1 MLSLHEVSSSYGD
14 INILKGINLSVRRKE
29 IMTIVGSNG
38 AGKSTLINVISGLVR
53 CTSGEIYFVEERI
66 DRLAPHEIV
75 NRGIVQIPEG
85 RMLFSEMTVME
96 NLDMGAYIPR
106 AAEHKRERLAEVFK
120 LFPRLEERKNQLAG
134 SLSGGEQQMVAI
146 ARGLM
151 ADPKLLMFDEPSL
164 GLAPVVVDE
173 MFDIIR
179 EINSRGIAV
188 LLVEQNVF
196 HALSIADRA
205 FVLENGEV
213 VMEGTGQE
221 ILSNERVK
229 EAYLGI

>member
-1 MLSLHEVSSSYGD
+1 MLNLREISSSYGD
-14 INILKGINLSVRRKE
+14 IQILKRLGLSVGPGE
-29 IMTIVGSNG
+29 IVTIVGSNG
-38 AGKSTLINVISGLVR
+38 AGKSTLINAISGLVR
-53 CTSGEIYFVEERI
+53 CTSGEILFNNERI
-66 DRLAPHEIV
+66 DTLPPHEIV

-85 RMLFSEMTVME
+85 RMLFPEMTVME

-106 AAEHKRERLAEVFK
+106 AAAHKKERLGEVFS
-120 LFPRLEERKNQLAG
+120 LFPKLEERKDQFAG

-146 ARGLM
+146 ARGIM
-151 ADPKLLMFDEPSL
+151 ADPRLLMFDEPSL
-164 GLAPVVVDE
+164 GLAPVVVEE
-173 MFDIIR
+173 MFGIIG

-205 FVLENGEV
+205 FVLENGEI

-221 ILSNERVK
+221 ILSDERIR

>member
-1 MLSLHEVSSSYGD
+1 M
-14 INILKGINLSVRRKE
+14 
-29 IMTIVGSNG
+29 
-38 AGKSTLINVISGLVR
+38 
-53 CTSGEIYFVEERI
+53 EERI

-120 LFPRLEERKNQLAG
+120 LFPRLEERRERACRIAQRWRAANGGNCQG
-134 SLSGGEQQMVAI
+134 SNG
-146 ARGLM
+146 R
-151 ADPKLLMFDEPSL
+151 PKLLMFDEPSL
-164 GLAPVVVDE
+164 GLAPVVVEE
-173 MFDIIR
+173 MFNIIR
-179 EINSRGIAV
+179 EINSREIAV